1 MASRPVTVVASPFK
15 GGKQDGDF
23 QWMLKQPEN
32 DDALFIIAENYLDSV
47 RDDASAGGGTAC
59 LRMLTPDRVAD
70 GVVPRAVGIPTGW
83 SLQTRGFS
91 QLDSLYVK
99 TIIDLS
105 LDRVAIVLS
114 QHPQIKRLIYSSDA
128 ADPLLVGVGIFSDT
142 LCPNVR
148 KYISDQIQT
157 LPARQQNKRT
167 LAQVRRAELR
177 MLPFAL
183 LADADNTPASSS
195 SRAAFTS
202 AVGTLGIRG
211 GRALRQQSLVTG
223 AKRPFGML
231 S

>member
-1 MASRPVTVVASPFK
+1 MASRPVTVVATTFK
-15 GGKQDGDF
+15 GRKKDGDF
-23 QWMLKQPEN
+23 KWMVKQPEN

-47 RDDASAGGGTAC
+47 RDDASEGGGTAC

-105 LDRVAIVLS
+105 LDRASIVLS

-128 ADPLLVGVGIFSDT
+128 ADPLLVGVGIFGDT

-148 KYISDQIQT
+148 KYISDQIQK

-167 LAQVRRAELR
+167 LDQVRRAELR

-183 LADADNTPASSS
+183 LADADNTPAS
-195 SRAAFTS
+195 RAASSS